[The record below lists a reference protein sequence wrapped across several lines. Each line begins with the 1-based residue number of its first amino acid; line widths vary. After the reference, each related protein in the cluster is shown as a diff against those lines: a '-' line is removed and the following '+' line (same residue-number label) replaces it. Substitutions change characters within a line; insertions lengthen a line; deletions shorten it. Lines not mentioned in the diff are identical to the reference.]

1 MPTWSIHQLRLIDRI
16 FTRFTYLR
24 LFRLGPLYAFS
35 RHTLRSAVGLLI
47 LAYALFAS
55 APEVLQSLVG
65 GAAWFLLVSGGVAT
79 FLLPLLGI
87 HRHLVRE
94 KDRGLEE
101 TGKRMESGVAEL
113 HRRMDRNELTRMDDL
128 NKALASLEI
137 ERGALERVPTWPWER
152 GTLRSLIA
160 AIVIPL
166 LIWTIQAILQ
176 RYLAG

>member
-1 MPTWSIHQLRLIDRI
+1 MSCRRCWDR
-16 FTRFTYLR
+16 
-24 LFRLGPLYAFS
+24 
-35 RHTLRSAVGLLI
+35 
-47 LAYALFAS
+47 
-55 APEVLQSLVG
+55 
-65 GAAWFLLVSGGVAT
+65 GAAWFLLVTGGVAT

-101 TGKRMESGVAEL
+101 TGRRMESGVAEL
-113 HRRMDRNELTRMDDL
+113 HRRMDRNELARMDDL

-137 ERGALERVPTWPWER
+137 ERAALERVPTWPWER
-152 GTLRSLIA
+152 GTLRSLVA

-166 LIWTIQAILQ
+166 LIWAIQAILQ